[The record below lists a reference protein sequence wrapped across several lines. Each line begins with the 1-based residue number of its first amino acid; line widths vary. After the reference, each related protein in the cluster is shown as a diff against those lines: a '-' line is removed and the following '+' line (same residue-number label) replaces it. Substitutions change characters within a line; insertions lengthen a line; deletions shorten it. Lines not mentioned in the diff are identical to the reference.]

1 ESDAR
6 HDHRGATGGRR
17 RGHGSRPV
25 SAIEGEAQVLSASL
39 PPFSRAGRL
48 HSLEGSGPM
57 PDSATNPS
65 RGATENRY
73 SDRRLRGRPDAGNLP
88 RVDGGVEEGIDPA
101 LPACPPREGGEV
113 RVPDPARAEGP
124 VERVLRSQGGDAV
137 PGAAAA
143 RGARL
148 RLEPLAGAE
157 ERDAPKVLSAHR
169 PRSRGAPR
177 GPRDLGHDDAR
188 RGAGPG
194 RRPMTAADA
203 YLNEVRRSMAG
214 MANPIRE
221 DILRE
226 LRGHI
231 AESSAANGGNLSA
244 SLAALGSAREVGHR
258 YRELYGYGTLFKI
271 LFSAIAIVLGSL
283 VLVRPPRMDPGNR
296 EEGLVRPAGGT
307 LGAPPHPE
315 DFVVVEGHPRGSVRV
330 DEDNRGRIAPRLQFP
345 PDRVQRIGD

>member
-1 ESDAR
+1 
-6 HDHRGATGGRR
+6 
-17 RGHGSRPV
+17 
-25 SAIEGEAQVLSASL
+25 
-39 PPFSRAGRL
+39 
-48 HSLEGSGPM
+48 M
-57 PDSATNPS
+57 PNSATNPS

-73 SDRRLRGRPDAGNLP
+73 SDLRLRGRPDAGNLP

-101 LPACPPREGGEV
+101 LPACTPREGGEV

-157 ERDAPKVLSAHR
+157 ERDATKVLSAHR

-177 GPRDLGHDDAR
+177 GPRDLGHDDAW

-231 AESSAANGGNLSA
+231 AESSAANGGNMSA
-244 SLAALGSAREVGHR
+244 SLAALGSAREVGLAAMSGR
-258 YRELYGYGTLFKI
+258 LIAFGALVATQPDAITTSGGLSI
-271 LFSAIAIVLGSL
+271 LFAVSSLFVLLGWI
-283 VLVRPPRMDPGNR
+283 PGT
-296 EEGLVRPAGGT
+296 AKK
-307 LGAPPHPE
+307 AW
-315 DFVVVEGHPRGSVRV
+315 S
-330 DEDNRGRIAPRLQFP
+330 APRAEL
-345 PDRVQRIGD
+345 